1 MIATPRPLLPVP
13 ALANAFGEEDA
24 CLLQQLVH
32 HAEERVERLRL
43 TNELEEQTML
53 DALCGVP
60 AATAISRITRRAS
73 SNDLER
79 SSTRRPA

>member
-1 MIATPRPLLPVP
+1 VYRISVLIATPRPLLTVP
-13 ALANAFGEEDA
+13 AVANAFGEEDA

-32 HAEERVERLRL
+32 HAAERVERLRL

-60 AATAISRITRRAS
+60 AAPPSHESQGGQARTI
-73 SNDLER
+73 
-79 SSTRRPA
+79 